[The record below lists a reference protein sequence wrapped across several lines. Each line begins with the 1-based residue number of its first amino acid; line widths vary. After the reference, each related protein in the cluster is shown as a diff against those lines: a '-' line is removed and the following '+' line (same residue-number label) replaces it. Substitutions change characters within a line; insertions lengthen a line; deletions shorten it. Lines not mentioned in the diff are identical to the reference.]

1 MKTYRDILIEAS
13 ALSMRHTK
21 KSKKRDIG
29 QKKSLG
35 AAEDKSIKLSKE
47 NPGKPVFMY
56 SKDGEWI
63 VTLNDPKIT
72 GMIKPKRFIDGKMEM

>member
-1 MKTYRDILIEAS
+1 
-13 ALSMRHTK
+13 
-21 KSKKRDIG
+21 
-29 QKKSLG
+29 
-35 AAEDKSIKLSKE
+35 
-47 NPGKPVFMY
+47 MY